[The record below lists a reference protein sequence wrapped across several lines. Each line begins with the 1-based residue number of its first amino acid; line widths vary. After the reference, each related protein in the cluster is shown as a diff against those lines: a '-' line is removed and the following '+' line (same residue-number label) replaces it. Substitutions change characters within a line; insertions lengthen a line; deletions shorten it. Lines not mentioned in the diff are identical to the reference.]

1 MRTSFIALVPH
12 AFGDHKKCEE
22 TQIELSKWLQN
33 PDTFSRNDLPKGKDL
48 KGENLN
54 ENLPKLFKY
63 TRVTLLLTNLWK
75 MPPRKA
81 MKAYTVQ

>member
-1 MRTSFIALVPH
+1 MHLVTTKNVRK
-12 AFGDHKKCEE
+12 HKSNCC
-22 TQIELSKWLQN
+22 KWLQN